1 MYNLANRQSF
11 NDIRNM
17 RETILR
23 VKGLPQ
29 NAFVPLVLV
38 GAKADLLT
46 ESDDKSCILREPIN
60 LANEWLCPHIETS
73 ARDNIGVDDVFLE
86 LLSQV

>member
-1 MYNLANRQSF
+1 
-11 NDIRNM
+11 M

-23 VKGLPQ
+23 VKGLPP
-29 NAFVPLVLV
+29 NAFVPIVLV
-38 GAKADLLT
+38 GTKADLIQGAP
-46 ESDDKSCILREPIN
+46 DRPRDLREPLN
-60 LANEWLCPHIETS
+60 LANDWLCPHIETS